1 MVGMPAGLSTATRS
15 SSCITTRTARGSG
28 RGAAT
33 STTSPSPSGSL
44 PWRTRRRPTKTRP
57 SAIASASAPAR
68 ARTSATVAPSPGRT
82 RIILPAIRRGPRAGA
97 SDGPHDAPGE
107 AHAGAGSKVDR
118 HSAGDETAARGVRG
132 PSVGAGEL
140 GLRLRHAVGASADE
154 APEIEV
160 KRERAAQADLES
172 GADLAAEV
180 GVVLVDRT
188 RIRGDVR
195 AGQTEPREEVKL
207 GARLRVQEE
216 EPVEGHGRLV
226 SVVALVVGAADE
238 IDVGL
243 DAEVARGLEP
253 QAEPTA
259 AHRRV
264 VRAVPDGGPFEVQI
278 EAPLGA
284 LSVARVLRG
293 RVVVRSRRVGAHD
306 DHGGRR
312 LIDHDRR
319 RALGA
324 GFVFRRLV

>member
-57 SAIASASAPAR
+57 SAIASA
-68 ARTSATVAPSPGRT
+68 PGRT
-82 RIILPAIRRGPRAGA
+82 RIILPVIRRGPRAGA

-107 AHAGAGSKVDR
+107 APAGAGSKVDR

-188 RIRGDVR
+188 
-195 AGQTEPREEVKL
+195 
-207 GARLRVQEE
+207 
-216 EPVEGHGRLV
+216 
-226 SVVALVVGAADE
+226 
-238 IDVGL
+238 
-243 DAEVARGLEP
+243 
-253 QAEPTA
+253 
-259 AHRRV
+259 
-264 VRAVPDGGPFEVQI
+264 
-278 EAPLGA
+278 
-284 LSVARVLRG
+284 
-293 RVVVRSRRVGAHD
+293 
-306 DHGGRR
+306 
-312 LIDHDRR
+312 
-319 RALGA
+319 
-324 GFVFRRLV
+324 